1 MCRFSNQLVTPLLWR
16 SPHIHA
22 TPRAQSFL
30 LALNRSWDRLAPLV
44 KSLSLVYYEGDS
56 DEEDDE
62 SGFSNSQDD
71 EGGSDDSSAVCV
83 PADDPEWSIQR
94 ILLPDEYQAGSWE
107 RDDLVWHAL
116 QLALYKLPNLTS
128 LGINLETREQF
139 QHVQHIANREIRF
152 TSNTWPYSAGL
163 NLARCVA
170 LSGLDPHE
178 LEPQHLP
185 TSHLHFY
192 GCRRVWI
199 NWMPWFYMTLF
210 PEPDETSDPPHLC
223 LSMYSIDV
231 TQTDVFDLLAQ
242 LERRRRKAGRRP
254 FQTITLRVR
263 KHWAKWVLDRLAE
276 SRWKARHKVQVRLW
290 ETGSAKSV
298 SKAQVADFVS
308 GDWESWVDELASDG
322 LHEGIGRLLTS
333 ESIQRLELDVESDD
347 SSHSDGE
354 SVASTITYPSS
365 HVESDFEQEPITL

>member
-1 MCRFSNQLVTPLLWR
+1 
-16 SPHIHA
+16 
-22 TPRAQSFL
+22 
-30 LALNRSWDRLAPLV
+30 
-44 KSLSLVYYEGDS
+44 
-56 DEEDDE
+56 
-62 SGFSNSQDD
+62 
-71 EGGSDDSSAVCV
+71 
-83 PADDPEWSIQR
+83 
-94 ILLPDEYQAGSWE
+94 
-107 RDDLVWHAL
+107 
-116 QLALYKLPNLTS
+116 
-128 LGINLETREQF
+128 
-139 QHVQHIANREIRF
+139 
-152 TSNTWPYSAGL
+152 
-163 NLARCVA
+163 
-170 LSGLDPHE
+170 
-178 LEPQHLP
+178 
-185 TSHLHFY
+185 
-192 GCRRVWI
+192 
-199 NWMPWFYMTLF
+199 
-210 PEPDETSDPPHLC
+210 
-223 LSMYSIDV
+223 MYSIDV